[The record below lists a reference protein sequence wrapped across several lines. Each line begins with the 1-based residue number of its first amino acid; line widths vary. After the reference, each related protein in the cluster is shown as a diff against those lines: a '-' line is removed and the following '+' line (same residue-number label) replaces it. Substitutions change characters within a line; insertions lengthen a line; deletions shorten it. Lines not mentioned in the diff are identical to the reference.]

1 MTMLD
6 KKELKVE
13 EMNRVAGGS
22 THVGTGPLQETG
34 PLKCVG
40 PLQETGPLGYIDYPY
55 EKKTG
60 PLMPGPSKDIA
71 PINYPY

>member
-1 MTMLD
+1 MITKKGAIKMTMLD

-13 EMNRVAGGS
+13 EMNCVAGGS
-22 THVGTGPLQETG
+22 THVG
-34 PLKCVG
+34 
-40 PLQETGPLGYIDYPY
+40 TGPLGYIDYPY